1 MRLRV
6 TRGEDVLL
14 NEVDSKRMLLE
25 AGINTTATELAKT
38 KDEAV
43 SISERLG
50 YPVVLKIVSSDVA
63 HKSDAGGVKLNLQTQ
78 GEVAEAYDAILQSVR
93 EKYPQASIQGV
104 SVQKMARP
112 GVEVVIGMYE
122 DKQFGP
128 VLMFGLGGVLIEIMK
143 DISFKLTPM
152 TRQDASDMIKE
163 IKGYDLLKGFRGS
176 EPVDTD
182 YLEEMILKV
191 AQLVE
196 QNPQIKE
203 LDLNPVFAYRDEAI
217 AVDARIIVAD

>member
-1 MRLRV
+1 
-6 TRGEDVLL
+6 VLL
-14 NEVDSKRMLLE
+14 SEVDSKRMLLE
-25 AGINTTATELAKT
+25 AGINATATELART

-43 SISERLG
+43 AISERLG

-63 HKSDAGGVKLNLQTQ
+63 HKSDAGGVKLKLQTQ
-78 GEVAEAYDAILQSVR
+78 GEVAEAYDAILESIR
-93 EKYPQASIQGV
+93 AKYPQAGIQGM

-112 GVEVVIGMYE
+112 GLEVIIGMYE

-128 VLMFGLGGVLIEIMK
+128 VLMFGLGGVWVELMK
-143 DISFKLTPM
+143 DVSFKLTPM

-163 IKGYDLLKGFRGS
+163 IKGYALLKGFRGS
-176 EPVDTD
+176 EPADTS

-196 QNPQIKE
+196 QKPQIKE
-203 LDLNPVFAYRDEAI
+203 LDLNPVFAYRDGAI

>member
-1 MRLRV
+1 
-6 TRGEDVLL
+6 VLL

-25 AGINTTATELAKT
+25 AGINVTATELART
-38 KDEAV
+38 KDEAMA
-43 SISERLG
+43 ISERLG
-50 YPVVLKIVSSDVA
+50 YPIVLKIVSSDVA
-63 HKSDAGGVKLNLQTQ
+63 HKSDAGGVKLKLQTQ

-93 EKYPQASIQGV
+93 EKYPQAAIQGV

-128 VLMFGLGGVLIEIMK
+128 VLMFGLGGVWVEILK
-143 DISFKLTPM
+143 DVSFKLTPM

-182 YLEEMILKV
+182 YLEKMILKV

-196 QNPQIKE
+196 QNPQIRE
-203 LDLNPVFAYRDEAI
+203 LDINPVFAYRDEAI
-217 AVDARIIVAD
+217 AVDARIIVVD

>member
-1 MRLRV
+1 
-6 TRGEDVLL
+6 VLL

-25 AGINTTATELAKT
+25 AGINATATELART

-50 YPVVLKIVSSDVA
+50 YPIVLKIVSSDVV
-63 HKSDAGGVKLNLQTQ
+63 HKSDAGGVKLKIQTQ
-78 GEVAEAYDAILQSVR
+78 GEVAEAYDAILQSIR
-93 EKYPQASIQGV
+93 GKYSQASIQGI

-112 GVEVVIGMYE
+112 GLEVIIGMYE

-128 VLMFGLGGVLIEIMK
+128 VLMFGLGGVWVELMK
-143 DISFKLTPM
+143 DVSFKLTPM

-163 IKGYDLLKGFRGS
+163 IKGYALLKGFRGS
-176 EPVDTD
+176 EPADTN

-196 QNPQIKE
+196 QKPQIKE
-203 LDLNPVFAYRDEAI
+203 LDLNPVFAYRDGAI
-217 AVDARIIVAD
+217 AVDARIIVADIAVQNNLIF

>member
-1 MRLRV
+1 
-6 TRGEDVLL
+6 VLL

-43 SISERLG
+43 SISERMG

-63 HKSDAGGVKLNLQTQ
+63 HKSDAGGVKLDLQTQ

-93 EKYPQASIQGV
+93 EKYPQASIQGI

-112 GVEVVIGMYE
+112 GLEIIIGMYE

-128 VLMFGLGGVLIEIMK
+128 VLMFGLGGVWVEVMK
-143 DISFKLTPM
+143 DVSFKLTPM

-176 EPVDTD
+176 EPADTN

-196 QNPQIKE
+196 KNPQIKE

-217 AVDARIIVAD
+217 AVDARITVAD

>member
-1 MRLRV
+1 M
-6 TRGEDVLL
+6 LL

-93 EKYPQASIQGV
+93 EKYPQASIQGI

-128 VLMFGLGGVLIEIMK
+128 VLMFGLGGVWVEIMK
-143 DISFKLTPM
+143 DVSFKLTPM
-152 TRQDASDMIKE
+152 TRQDASDMIRE

-176 EPVDTD
+176 EPVDTN

-196 QNPQIKE
+196 QKPQIKE

>member
-1 MRLRV
+1 
-6 TRGEDVLL
+6 VLL

-25 AGINTTATELAKT
+25 AGINATATELART

-43 SISERLG
+43 AISEKLG

-63 HKSDAGGVKLNLQTQ
+63 HKSDAGGVKLKLQTK
-78 GEVAEAYDAILQSVR
+78 GEVAEAYNAILQSIHA
-93 EKYPQASIQGV
+93 KYPQAGIQGI

-112 GVEVVIGMYE
+112 GLEVIIGMYE

-128 VLMFGLGGVLIEIMK
+128 VLMFGLGGVWVELMK
-143 DISFKLTPM
+143 DVSFKLTPM

-163 IKGYDLLKGFRGS
+163 IKGYALLKGFRGS
-176 EPVDTD
+176 EPADTNC
-182 YLEEMILKV
+182 LEEMILKV

-196 QNPQIKE
+196 QNPKIKE
-203 LDLNPVFAYRDEAI
+203 LDLNPVFAYRDGAI
-217 AVDARIIVAD
+217 AVDARIIVAE

>member
-1 MRLRV
+1 M
-6 TRGEDVLL
+6 LL

-25 AGINTTATELAKT
+25 AGINVTATELART
-38 KDEAV
+38 KDEAMA
-43 SISERLG
+43 ISERLG
-50 YPVVLKIVSSDVA
+50 YPIVLKIVSSDVA
-63 HKSDAGGVKLNLQTQ
+63 HKSDAGGVKLKLQTQ

-93 EKYPQASIQGV
+93 AHYPQASIQGI

-128 VLMFGLGGVLIEIMK
+128 VLMFGLGGVWVEILK
-143 DISFKLTPM
+143 DVSFKLTPM

-176 EPVDTD
+176 EPADTN

-196 QNPQIKE
+196 QKPQIKE
-203 LDLNPVFAYRDEAI
+203 LDLNPVFAYRDGAT